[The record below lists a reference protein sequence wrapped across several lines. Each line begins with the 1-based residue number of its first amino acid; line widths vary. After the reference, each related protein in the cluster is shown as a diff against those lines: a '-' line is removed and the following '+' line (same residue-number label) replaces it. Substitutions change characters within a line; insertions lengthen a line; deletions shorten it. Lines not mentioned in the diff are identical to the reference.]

1 MGPSLSSRATFQGSA
16 ISRQRIFRW
25 ENPTFH
31 YNSEA
36 EQVIKA
42 KPAVETEVII
52 MSETKQSKVYTAA
65 EVAKHTDRDDLWLVV
80 RGNVYNVTKFVDEH
94 P

>member
-1 MGPSLSSRATFQGSA
+1 
-16 ISRQRIFRW
+16 
-25 ENPTFH
+25 
-31 YNSEA
+31 
-36 EQVIKA
+36 
-42 KPAVETEVII
+42 